1 VLTFLAKVGLISLTG
16 ALAPGPITAFAA
28 ARGSQTPHAGAL
40 VVLGHMAVES
50 VVLVL
55 VLAFLGV
62 DRVVQRAGVQ
72 AGIGLAGAVVLLLM
86 GIGMLRAMT
95 PGRPAASTDG
105 AVEGGTEAPSGAPAA
120 RACVLAGVSL
130 SASSPYF
137 LVWWATVGAALA
149 FEARAFGALGVALF
163 VALHW
168 LVDLGWCYFVSWAA
182 FRGQRAFGERFQ
194 RGILGVCGAFLV
206 LMAAKFA
213 YDGSRILLS

>member
-1 VLTFLAKVGLISLTG
+1 LLTFLAKVGLISLTG
-16 ALAPGPITAFAA
+16 ALAPGPITAFSA

-50 VVLVL
+50 LVLVL
-55 VLAFLGV
+55 VFLGV
-62 DRVVQRAGVQ
+62 GKVAQHAGVQ
-72 AGIGLAGAVVLLLM
+72 AGIGLAGAIVLLLM
-86 GIGMLRAMT
+86 GIGMLRALA
-95 PGRPAASTDG
+95 PRRRAEADPAVA
-105 AVEGGTEAPSGAPAA
+105 AVETEPCASAPPA
-120 RACVLAGVSL
+120 RACFVAGVAL

-149 FEARAFGALGVALF
+149 LESWAFGVVGVALF

-168 LVDLGWCYFVSWAA
+168 LVDLTWCYFVSWAA
-182 FRGQRAFGERFQ
+182 FRGQKAFGERFQ
-194 RGILGVCGAFLV
+194 RGILGVCGVFLV